1 MISLLFLGG
10 VIDTKQ
16 QILQKARKLFA
27 KHGYDGVST
36 RAICEKASC
45 NISAISYHFG
55 SKEELYRACLTED
68 GSNIIQLMNTILS
81 SIEDEADFKAKLRIF
96 MIQMFDY
103 FMNNRDLIL
112 MISKDVNSRLAMESI
127 HKIFNKIP
135 DKLTGFFK
143 EAIEKGILRKDID
156 PETLGQL
163 IINPLFMQTLFSEK
177 PSKNRIL
184 SDANERNSFIEQ
196 QLLVFFQSIFPR

>member
-1 MISLLFLGG
+1 
-10 VIDTKQ
+10 
-16 QILQKARKLFA
+16 
-27 KHGYDGVST
+27 
-36 RAICEKASC
+36 
-45 NISAISYHFG
+45 
-55 SKEELYRACLTED
+55 
-68 GSNIIQLMNTILS
+68 MNTILS

-135 DKLTGFFK
+135 EKLTAFFK

-156 PETLGQL
+156 PVTLGQL

-177 PSKNRIL
+177 PTKNRIL

>member
-1 MISLLFLGG
+1 
-10 VIDTKQ
+10 
-16 QILQKARKLFA
+16 
-27 KHGYDGVST
+27 
-36 RAICEKASC
+36 
-45 NISAISYHFG
+45 
-55 SKEELYRACLTED
+55 
-68 GSNIIQLMNTILS
+68 MNTILS

-156 PETLGQL
+156 PVTLGQL